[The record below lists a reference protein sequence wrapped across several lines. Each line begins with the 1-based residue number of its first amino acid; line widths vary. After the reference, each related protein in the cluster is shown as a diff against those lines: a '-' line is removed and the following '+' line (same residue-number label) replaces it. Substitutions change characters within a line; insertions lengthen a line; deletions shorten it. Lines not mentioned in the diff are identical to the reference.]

1 MGPFFCVL
9 LIGTEDD
16 VGILPRTMDM
26 LFKTIGGRLYYKM
39 DLKPIRWRDYI
50 KLTEDQVREETAL
63 KNSLLHL
70 TKEVG
75 DYLIKK

>member
-1 MGPFFCVL
+1 L

-16 VGILPRTMDM
+16 AGILPRTMDM

>member
-1 MGPFFCVL
+1 
-9 LIGTEDD
+9 
-16 VGILPRTMDM
+16 
-26 LFKTIGGRLYYKM
+26 M

-63 KNSLLHL
+63 KNSLLRL

-75 DYLIKK
+75 DYLIKKL

>member
-1 MGPFFCVL
+1 
-9 LIGTEDD
+9 
-16 VGILPRTMDM
+16 MDM

>member
-1 MGPFFCVL
+1 M

-16 VGILPRTMDM
+16 AGILPRTMDM